1 MLQCGVCPSSD
12 LFGVGRNGTFINLLH
27 LAVHFQRCKMNG
39 ASESLAA
46 SCPEIGT
53 MKGSYIFSHI
63 FL

>member
-1 MLQCGVCPSSD
+1 MLSFGALSHDAGCPLSGVERFKFRYSEVLNV
-12 LFGVGRNGTFINLLH
+12 LFL
-27 LAVHFQRCKMNG
+27 
-39 ASESLAA
+39 